1 MAFKMKGF
9 KPHNMYDKQKAET
22 HEEHLAL
29 KEKGY
34 DHSPYK
40 KRGLWDN
47 IHAKRKRGGKMRE
60 KGDPGAPTEKAIRDS
75 QT

>member
-22 HEEHLAL
+22 HDEHLAL

-34 DHSPYK
+34 KHSPYK

-47 IHAKRKRGGKMRE
+47 IHAKKKRGETMRK

-75 QT
+75 Q